1 MGALH
6 RYIVVLFAI
15 AIVASFTLPASSQ
28 QLPSFSLCQNQSLTD
43 TCNSLVIDIF
53 IDGCNTSQCI
63 QCLRNCIV
71 VFPTQSP
78 VTTPPTVQ
86 CPSFDC
92 ISGLCSPYYILEQLV
107 QNASCQDA
115 YSEEYCSYCETC
127 FSSLFPPS
135 SGGDAGSGSGL
146 GNLCDSSYLVLFCR
160 LLPDDASTCVSQF
173 GGQVC
178 NYCQSVTITCGSL
191 SINNLTAVQISTL
204 CEFHSYLC
212 LAYGSGPGCT
222 QDPVNATV
230 CSYCDYTVANGLCP
244 ALPNCSSDIGL
255 VCRLLNFDTFDCY
268 TRYYSTTCDEC
279 SSNFSLCGSIPKG
292 NFTSSQISLICNS
305 NTATLCPA
313 VLSIPQSNC
322 LSSYSA
328 YNCTYCHATQDICIY
343 VIPSSGSGN
352 LPISC
357 SSDYASGCAL
367 NTSFFPCS
375 ILYGLTYCS
384 QCQYV
389 VQGCENN
396 RYPADYTPPLCGN
409 SVFVSICTSVN
420 QLSDCFSQLSPY
432 ACAICSDTIS
442 NCQPSADLS
451 IGLNTLCSTEAFV
464 VCNAIGR
471 NCSSSFQKNDC
482 HFCQA
487 QALLCE
493 GYSGSG
499 FTIPTTPS
507 GNGSLSCS
515 EAFPLFCRLIDPPTC
530 LSIYN
535 LQTCESCV
543 IFIISCGS
551 LTIDQLTSDD
561 INILCATFNPV
572 CPQLIANAAT
582 LCSIPNNTLNCDYCI
597 GTQSYCNNNDTGGS
611 GGHQCSTSE
620 SLFCRLIASNLTNC
634 YAKYSNSLCSDCANV
649 VAVCGTIT
657 LGELSPADL
666 SGLCTYSSYCA
677 SVGLSP
683 HLCGTYIENSTCD
696 YCLAINDICTMGN
709 ESICD
714 DYNVTYCADVYLYWP
729 CYSLYGYQFCELC
742 RGVVDACP
750 NLSFRPNFVPD
761 SICQDSGYLSVCTQV
776 LKDNC
781 VDTYGHSLCDYC
793 SLVNSTCPS
802 VAPDNVTMTL
812 SSICNETFGTC
823 TQLLASVPANECNS
837 TYTLSDCAFCTFLSL
852 YCPDNSSSGSGSS
865 DQVPCIDEFIF
876 FCNAITVAQDCSIVY
891 STRTCQECQMY
902 LQRCVEGSGSP
913 FIGSGAVVDYCGSP
927 YNLLTCGSL
936 PMGPGCYIFLQQDDE
951 LIICDYCSFFSGLC
965 QQQLC
970 QQSSLVQQCYNLIS
984 IGSTPDLSYIG
995 NITGE
1000 TNQCLP
1006 CSLVYSLCPRV
1017 MSSGGGSGN
1026 GTGSGATQGSGSRP
1040 IIGSGSGA
1048 AIGPRNGTG
1057 SGAASGPRNGT
1068 GSGAASGPGSGAGI
1082 GSGSGRTGG
1091 SGSGGGFGPK
1101 TGSGN
1106 GSDLGSGS
1114 VSGGGGDG
1122 SGIPSISGSGTGI
1135 GSGNGAGTR
1144 PGTGSGT
1151 GTSSESGIG
1160 SGGDSSAVTSLTSS
1174 IQQSTTTTI
1183 VSSTI
1188 IISSTSTRSTTS
1200 TPSRTRTTL
1209 TPTPTESPTIPVRE

>member
-1 MGALH
+1 MGTHH
-6 RYIVVLFAI
+6 RSMVALFAI

-28 QLPSFSLCQNQSLTD
+28 QQLPSFSSCQNQSLD
-43 TCNSLVIDIF
+43 TCNSLVVNIF

-63 QCLRNCIV
+63 QCLIDCNV
-71 VFPTQSP
+71 VTPSP
-78 VTTPPTVQ
+78 VTTPPAVQ

-107 QNASCQDA
+107 QNASCQDT
-115 YSEEYCSYCETC
+115 YSQEYCSYCEIC

-135 SGGDAGSGSGL
+135 SGGGSGSGL
-146 GNLCDSSYLVLFCR
+146 GNLCDSSYLILFCR
-160 LLPDDASTCVSQF
+160 LLPDNANTCVSQF

-178 NYCQSVTITCGSL
+178 NYCQSVTTTCGSL
-191 SINNLTAVQISTL
+191 SINNLTSIQISTL
-204 CEFHSYLC
+204 CEYHTSLC
-212 LAYGSGPGCT
+212 LVYGGCT
-222 QDPVNATV
+222 HDPFNATI
-230 CSYCDYTVANGLCP
+230 CAYCDYTVANDLCP

-255 VCRLLNFDTFDCY
+255 VCRLLNYDLLDCY
-268 TRYYSTTCDEC
+268 TRYYSDTCNEC
-279 SSNFSLCGSIPKG
+279 SFNFYLCGSIPRG
-292 NFTSSQISLICNS
+292 SFSSSEINLICNS

-328 YNCTYCHATQDICIY
+328 YNCTYCHATQEICTY

-357 SSDYASGCAL
+357 SSNYASGCAL
-367 NTSFFPCS
+367 NTTFFPCS
-375 ILYGLTYCS
+375 ILYGTTYCS
-384 QCQYV
+384 QCQDV
-389 VQGCENN
+389 VQACQNN
-396 RYPADYTPPLCGN
+396 RYPNGYIPPLCGN
-409 SVFVSICTSVN
+409 SVFISICTSVD
-420 QLSDCFSQLSPY
+420 QLQNCFSQLSLY
-432 ACAICSDTIS
+432 VCTICTATVT
-442 NCQPSADLS
+442 NCQPSADLN
-451 IGLNTLCSTEAFV
+451 IGLNTLCSTEAFA
-464 VCNAIGR
+464 VCNVIYYAGS
-471 NCSSSFQKNDC
+471 NCSSSLQENDC
-482 HFCQA
+482 LFCQV

-499 FTIPTTPS
+499 MSPGSGFTTPTTPS
-507 GNGSLSCS
+507 GNGNLSCS

-530 LSIYN
+530 ISTYDPT
-535 LQTCESCV
+535 TCQYCL
-543 IFIISCGS
+543 IFIVSCGS
-551 LTIDQLTSDD
+551 LTIDQLTSAD
-561 INILCATFNPV
+561 INTLCATFNSN

-582 LCSIPNNTLNCDYCI
+582 LCSIPNNTLDCDYCL
-597 GTQSYCNNNDTGGS
+597 GTQSYCNNNDTGS
-611 GGHQCSTSE
+611 GGNQCTTSE
-620 SLFCRLIASNLTNC
+620 SLFCRLIASNSTNC
-634 YAKYSNSLCSDCANV
+634 YAKYSNSLCSSCANV
-649 VAVCGTIT
+649 VEVCGTIT
-657 LGELSPADL
+657 LGELSPDDL
-666 SGLCTYSSYCA
+666 SGLCTHSSYCA
-677 SVGLSP
+677 SVELSP

-709 ESICD
+709 ESICN
-714 DYNVTYCADVYLYWP
+714 DYNVTYCADFYFYWP

-742 RGVVDACP
+742 KGVVDVCP

-761 SICQDSGYLSVCTQV
+761 SICQDSGYLSVCTQL

-781 VDTYGHSLCDYC
+781 VDTYGQSLCDYC

-802 VAPDNVTMTL
+802 VAPDIVTMTL

-837 TYTLSDCAFCTFLSL
+837 TYTPSDCAFCTFLSL

-865 DQVPCIDEFIF
+865 DQLPCADEFIF
-876 FCNAITVAQDCSIVY
+876 FCNAITITQNCLNSY

-902 LQRCVEGSGSP
+902 LERCIEGSGSP
-913 FIGSGAVVDYCGSP
+913 VIGSGAVVDYCGSS

-936 PMGPGCYIFLQQDDE
+936 PIGPGCYIFLQQDDD
-951 LIICDYCSFFSGLC
+951 LIICDYCSFFSDLC

-1006 CSLVYSLCPRV
+1006 CSLIYSLCPRV
-1017 MSSGGGSGN
+1017 ISSGGGSGN
-1026 GTGSGATQGSGSRP
+1026 GTGSGAAQGSGRRP

-1048 AIGPRNGTG
+1048 VIGPGNGTG
-1057 SGAASGPRNGT
+1057 SGAAT
-1068 GSGAASGPGSGAGI
+1068 GPGSGAGI
-1082 GSGSGRTGG
+1082 GSGSGRTGD
-1091 SGSGGGFGPK
+1091 SGSGGGFGPI

-1114 VSGGGGDG
+1114 VSGAGGGGDG
-1122 SGIPSISGSGTGI
+1122 SGIPSSSGSGTGI
-1135 GSGNGAGTR
+1135 GSGNGAGIR
-1144 PGTGSGT
+1144 PGTGS

-1160 SGGDSSAVTSLTSS
+1160 SGGDNSVVTSLTSS
-1174 IQQSTTTTI
+1174 IQLSTTTS

-1200 TPSRTRTTL
+1200 TTSTPSRTSTTL